1 MAKLLRSMVV
11 LRKEEEE
18 EKEEEDEEEEE
29 GEWTKSSLPGRSA
42 ALELASRRSKKAA

>member
-1 MAKLLRSMVV
+1 MAKLRWSMVV

-18 EKEEEDEEEEE
+18 GEEA
-29 GEWTKSSLPGRSA
+29 GAKSEWTKSSLPGRSA